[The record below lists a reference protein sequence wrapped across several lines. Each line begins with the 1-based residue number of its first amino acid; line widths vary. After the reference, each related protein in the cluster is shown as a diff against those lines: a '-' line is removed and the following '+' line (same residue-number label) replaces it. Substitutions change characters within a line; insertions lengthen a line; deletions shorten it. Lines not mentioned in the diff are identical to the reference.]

1 MTKFVE
7 KYFAP
12 IIGYE
17 KASLLE
23 DFAMKYEQ
31 RKIKDDVLADTVVF
45 DIICNVRTD
54 IADLLKPITR
64 KPTQATIDKR
74 YAKALEKLNAKYGK
88 GGEQ

>member
-12 IIGYE
+12 IIGYG

-23 DFAMKYEQ
+23 DFAMKFEQ
-31 RKIKDDVLADTVVF
+31 GKIKDDVVTDNIVV
-45 DIICNVRTD
+45 DIVYGVRTD
-54 IADLLKPITR
+54 LSDLLKPITR